1 MRRLLLVVSFLFIA
15 LVSSRSPAQMS
26 SASTSEPPTQLM
38 PWQTGPKAI
47 DLGHSLDLALPE
59 HYAFLGM
66 PQAGELMKKIGN
78 FHNENLVG
86 VVVPDDDAEW
96 FVSIRYD
103 EVGYVKDD
111 ETIDSKELLEAIKQG
126 TEEANKERVAAGF
139 KALSIE
145 GWSQEPAYDRS
156 KHHLVWGI
164 TAASDNG
171 KSVNYNT
178 RVLGRRG
185 YVSINLVTAPE
196 KAQEYRP
203 HATALLAATTFKQ
216 GARYEDFDS
225 KIDKVAEYGL
235 TGLILGGAGLGA
247 AKLVKLGFFAKF
259 WNVILGALIAMK
271 KGVIFVIA
279 GIAAF
284 LKKIFGRKK
293 EA

>member
-1 MRRLLLVVSFLFIA
+1 
-15 LVSSRSPAQMS
+15 MS
-26 SASTSEPPTQLM
+26 SAAPAPSGSASVEAPVM
-38 PWQTGPKAI
+38 PWQAGPRTL

-66 PQAGELMKKIGN
+66 PHAGELMKKIGN

-111 ETIDSKELLEAIKQG
+111 EKIDSNELLQAIKEG

-139 KALSIE
+139 KALNIE
-145 GWSQEPAYDRS
+145 GWSQEPAYDRG

-164 TAASDNG
+164 TAASQDG
-171 KSVNYNT
+171 KSINYNT

-196 KAQEYRP
+196 TAAEYRP
-203 HATALLAATTFKQ
+203 HATALLAATTFRP

-225 KIDKVAEYGL
+225 KLDKVAEYGL

-259 WNVILGALIAMK
+259 WNVILAGLIAMK
-271 KGVIFVIA
+271 KGVIFVVA
-279 GIAAF
+279 GIAAL
-284 LKKIFGRKK
+284 LKKIFGRKN